1 MTRSIQIIC
10 SSLEELDQA
19 ITAENAASLDEIFQS
34 FSNMKVC
41 IPMKVNPCFKFVF
54 FLLKTDKPYESTM
67 QQ

>member
-34 FSNMKVC
+34 FSNMNKNESMYSHESK
-41 IPMKVNPCFKFVF
+41 PMF
-54 FLLKTDKPYESTM
+54 
-67 QQ
+67 